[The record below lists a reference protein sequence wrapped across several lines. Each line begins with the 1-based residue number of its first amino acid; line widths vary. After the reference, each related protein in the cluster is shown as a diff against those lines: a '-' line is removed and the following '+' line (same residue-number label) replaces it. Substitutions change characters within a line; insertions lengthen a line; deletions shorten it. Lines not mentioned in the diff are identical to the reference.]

1 MTSSHPSHTHIH
13 TRGGRYIDEEAFD
26 IFAIYRESMPE
37 TALYF
42 YLFPGADIVADLEP
56 LMKAHTHTHRH
67 THTGRLADLEPLMKA
82 RMHARKPAHTH
93 ARTRARTHP
102 PPPTHTHTQAK
113 GFTIEN
119 GKLVNISMGQGQE
132 KVAVQALDRCMKEG
146 G

>member
-56 LMKAHTHTHRH
+56 LMKAR
-67 THTGRLADLEPLMKA
+67 K
-82 RMHARKPAHTH
+82 HARKH
-93 ARTRARTHP
+93 ARRHALTHTPTHP
-102 PPPTHTHTQAK
+102 HTHTQAK

>member
-1 MTSSHPSHTHIH
+1 
-13 TRGGRYIDEEAFD
+13 
-26 IFAIYRESMPE
+26 MPE

-56 LMKAHTHTHRH
+56 LMKAR
-67 THTGRLADLEPLMKA
+67 K
-82 RMHARKPAHTH
+82 HARKHARARARTHAHTH
-93 ARTRARTHP
+93 ARA
-102 PPPTHTHTQAK
+102 HTHTQAK

-119 GKLVNISMGQGQE
+119 GTFVNISMGQGQE